1 MSEPGARQ
9 STSDTAEA
17 DHESEEWSALE
28 SLRGRRQFDLGQIR
42 LPYTARVQGW
52 KDWENLFLLFFALLC
67 FSLGYLFFPGF
78 SGPFEG
84 SVLDVFLRWAVPLAS
99 FGAGAVVVIAVITA
113 FFDTVVI
120 KLDRSWVVV
129 YESGDEPTFREPLA
143 NYTGV
148 SLHQDHILLANQAG
162 AIDKPY
168 YLVDLDHSDNTK
180 TIPLYRGTLL
190 KTARERQEQACRV
203 LRLPKVG
210 GDFAETSAEETL
222 MKANPLVAAAV
233 DAVGRL
239 KRRKQ
244 ADGDRHG
251 RE

>member
-1 MSEPGARQ
+1 MSEPGAQQ

-28 SLRGRRQFDLGQIR
+28 RVRGRLQFDLGQIR

-52 KDWENLFLLFFALLC
+52 KNWDNLLLLIFALLGLA
-67 FSLGYLFFPGF
+67 LGYIFFPGF
-78 SGPFEG
+78 SGAFEG
-84 SVLDVFLRWAVPLAS
+84 SVLDVFRRWAVTLAG
-99 FGAGAVVVIAVITA
+99 FGVGAVMVIAVISN

-120 KLDRSWVVV
+120 KLDRSWVAV

-148 SLHQDHILLANQAG
+148 SLRQDHILLANQVG

-180 TIPLYRGTLL
+180 TIPLYRGTL

-210 GDFAETSAEETL
+210 SDFAENSAEEML
-222 MKANPLVAAAV
+222 MKANPLVATAV
-233 DAVGRL
+233 DAFGRL
-239 KRRKQ
+239 KRRKR

-251 RE
+251 NE